1 MKNKSKVKILT
12 VEDEHV
18 LAVTISDYLK
28 LNGYICEIAHNILE
42 AQDKIATSEY
52 DCILID
58 IGLPDGS
65 GLDIIK
71 MIKGQESRAGILVI
85 SAKNSLDDKI
95 LGLEIGA
102 DDYLSKPFH
111 LSELNARIKSI
122 YRRRNFSG
130 STSIQFNEI
139 RISTDEKQAYINDSL
154 LDLTRKEY
162 DLLLYFIANKGR
174 IINKESIVEHL
185 WGSSV
190 MFADSYEFIYTHVKN
205 LRNKISAKGGNDYI
219 KTVYGIG
226 YKFSDQ

>member
-1 MKNKSKVKILT
+1 MKILT
-12 VEDEHV
+12 IEDEKV
-18 LAVTISDYLK
+18 LAETISAYLK
-28 LNGYICEIAHNILE
+28 LNGYLCEIANTMLE
-42 AQDKIATSEY
+42 AQDKIASSEY

-65 GLDIIK
+65 GFDIIK
-71 MIKGQESRAGILVI
+71 MIKGQKSDAGVLVI

-122 YRRRNFSG
+122 YRRRNFAG
-130 STSIQFNEI
+130 NTSINYNEI
-139 RISTDEKQAYINDSL
+139 RVSIEEKQAYINDSL
-154 LDLTRKEY
+154 MDLTRKEY
-162 DLLLYFIANKGR
+162 DLLLYFIANKDR
-174 IINKESIVEHL
+174 IVSKESIVEHL
-185 WGSSV
+185 WGSNV

-205 LRNKISAKGGNDYI
+205 LRNKISTKGGNDYI

-226 YKFSDQ
+226 YKFSEL

>member
-1 MKNKSKVKILT
+1 MKVLT
-12 VEDEHV
+12 VEDELE
-18 LAVTISDYLK
+18 LAESISAYLK
-28 LNGYICEIAHNILE
+28 LNGHLCELANNIAE
-42 AQDKIATSEY
+42 AQDKLASSEF

-58 IGLPDGS
+58 IGLPDGN

-71 MIKGQESRAGILVI
+71 MIKNQKSSTGILII

-122 YRRRNFSG
+122 YRRRNLSG
-130 STSIQFNEI
+130 NTSLNFNEI
-139 RISTDEKQAYINDSL
+139 KIIIEENQAYINDAL
-154 LDLTRKEY
+154 IDLTRKEY
-162 DLLLYFIANKGR
+162 ELLLYFIANKER
-174 IINKESIVEHL
+174 IISKESIVEHL
-185 WGSSV
+185 WGSNV
-190 MFADSYEFIYTHVKN
+190 MFADSYEFIYTHIKN
-205 LRNKISAKGGNDYI
+205 IRNKISAKGGGDYI